1 MQDFFALYDALL
13 AGMGADADEITVKC
27 THSGRCWALCETA
40 ESTGIAMEG
49 NMASAPRLIERD
61 FAGLTLREAA
71 KAVKSWNLVEAALGV
86 AALNAYYNTTAH
98 MNALGC
104 YEPYE
109 NYCSR
114 GLDFDGARIGV
125 IGHMGLTP
133 EIRGAA
139 KEIFTLERMPK
150 DGDYPDSACDFILPG
165 CDYVFITGSTI
176 MNKTLPHLLE
186 LCKNAVTILIGPSVP
201 MCPALLDFGITRLS
215 GMAVTDTAGM
225 REHVVGG
232 IGGNPYRFGTSFLLT
247 K

>member
-13 AGMGADADEITVKC
+13 SGMGADADKMTIEYAL
-27 THSGRCWALCETA
+27 SGRCWAMCETA
-40 ESTGIAMEG
+40 QSTGIAMEG
-49 NMASAPRLIERD
+49 GAASAPRLFERE

-71 KAVKSWNLVEAALGV
+71 GAIKSWNLVEAGLGV
-86 AALNAYYNTTAH
+86 AALNAYYNTTAR
-98 MNALGC
+98 MDALGC
-104 YEPYE
+104 YEPYD

-125 IGHMGLTP
+125 IGHMGLTA

-139 KEIFTLERMPK
+139 KEIFTLERAPK

-201 MCPALLDFGITRLS
+201 MCPALLDFGIARLS
-215 GMAVTDTAGM
+215 GMAVTDRAGM
-225 REHVVGG
+225 HEHVAGG
-232 IGGNPYRFGTSFLLT
+232 VGGNPYRFGTSFLLT